1 MKTMTRLT
9 MAAVAA
15 ITLTAGAP
23 AMAQT
28 AEEIEAAKNEI
39 WAMEL
44 SIYTGR
50 EQGNMDN
57 YRNNVAE
64 GYMAWP
70 PVTAVPMRATNLGRP
85 GDRTNNRELIAL
97 TFQDFSMNGD
107 TAVIYYKSH
116 RTRRAD
122 GTPADD
128 RFDVTH
134 TWVKRDGRWGVF
146 AGMARTTP
154 EN

>member
-1 MKTMTRLT
+1 MNTMNRLL
-9 MAAVAA
+9 MAATAA
-15 ITLTAGAP
+15 ATLSFGMP

-28 AEEIEAAKNEI
+28 AEEIQAAKDEI

-57 YRNNVAE
+57 YRNNVAQ

-70 PVTAVPMRATNLGRP
+70 PVTATPMRATNLGRP
-85 GDRTNNRELIAL
+85 GDRTENRELIAL

-107 TAVIYYKSH
+107 AAVIYYKSH
-116 RTRRAD
+116 RTRRSD
-122 GTPADD
+122 GTPSDD

-134 TWVKRDGRWGVF
+134 TWLKRDGRWVVF
-146 AGMARTTP
+146 AGMARATP

>member
-1 MKTMTRLT
+1 MMKTMKYLT
-9 MAAVAA
+9 MAAAA
-15 ITLTAGAP
+15 ITLCTGAP

-28 AEEIEAAKNEI
+28 AEEIEAARNEI

-44 SIYTGR
+44 SIYAGR
-50 EQGNMDN
+50 EQGDMSN

-70 PVTAVPMRATNLGRP
+70 PVTAAPMRASNLGRD
-85 GDRTNNRELIAL
+85 GDRGSDQELIRL

-122 GTPADD
+122 GTPSDD
-128 RFDVTH
+128 HFDVTH
-134 TWVKRDGRWGVF
+134 TWLKRDGRWGVF

-154 EN
+154 QN